1 MELHGE
7 PRKPTIPRGTRHHA
21 APDVPAGT
29 ARGRCHQPE
38 PCTELRWG
46 TRCLHA
52 GPGRGTERGRQRRD
66 SRGSELSSLPTQRAL
81 LPLPPLAAPA
91 ASSPRSAKWLRR
103 SPWPRAPG
111 LFAGSASCDG
121 RCPLRA
127 PLCSE
132 TAGRGGRAGAAGPG
146 PGLGLGPVPPPLRAE
161 PRAAPRGPGR
171 GAAPM
176 WGCRRP
182 PGRHCRGTERGAPR
196 AADGAARG
204 ENRGPADPSRSP
216 AGALQELR
224 TARGSRLVLAG
235 GREAHSGQ
243 SSVRRL
249 LLPGLFLGNG
259 SAREGRAADGVFVL
273 CGQRCFF
280 CWMIIKS
287 ALGKARP
294 DLPLSFRAPD
304 GNATSARSLLGPAAG
319 CLRAP
324 GAGLRFRAA
333 PCGTSGWA
341 GCSSEGPSVGT
352 CCDFGVWHRR
362 SAAQAGGETSEGGLS
377 LGRVGVPH
385 TFPGKANGEGW
396 GWTWHLSCSPGAGQ
410 GSTKVDSLEFI

>member
-7 PRKPTIPRGTRHHA
+7 PRKPTIPRGTRHRA

-81 LPLPPLAAPA
+81 LPLPPPAAPA

-204 ENRGPADPSRSP
+204 ENRRRPLPEPRRSP
-216 AGALQELR
+216 TGAADCPGVAARAGGGTRGALRAEQR
-224 TARGSRLVLAG
+224 ATAVAARVI
-235 GREAHSGQ
+235 SGK
-243 SSVRRL
+243 RA
-249 LLPGLFLGNG
+249 
-259 SAREGRAADGVFVL
+259 AREGRAADGVFVL

-341 GCSSEGPSVGT
+341 GCSSEGRSVGT

-362 SAAQAGGETSEGGLS
+362 SAAQAGSETSEGGLS